1 MSWLI
6 AGCGDLGT
14 EVGLRAAAAGHVV
27 HGLRRSAH
35 LLPPAIRPI
44 AGDLGGDLPEL
55 PTDVEVVILTAAAD
69 RRDVDAYRRAYV
81 DGPGRV
87 LDALADAGVSP
98 RRVLFVGSTAV
109 YGVTDGSWVDETT
122 PTEPATATGAVLVE
136 AERTLWNR
144 RPDAISLRLAGVYGP
159 GRTRLLDQVRQGRAV
174 VPDPPVH
181 TNRIHRDD
189 AAAAIVH
196 LVSAVEKPATCYLGV
211 DDDPAERGEVLRFLA
226 AQLDAPP
233 PPTGP
238 DERSRGGDK
247 RCRND
252 RLRATGAT
260 FTYPT
265 FREGYRALLDGV
277 GARHP

>member
-6 AGCGDLGT
+6 VGCGDLGT
-14 EVGLRAAAAGHVV
+14 EVGLRATADGHVV

-35 LLPPAIRPI
+35 LLPAAIRPI
-44 AGDLGGDLPEL
+44 AADLGGELPDL

-69 RRDVDAYRRAYV
+69 GRDVDAYQRAYV
-81 DGPGRV
+81 DGPERV
-87 LDALADAGVSP
+87 LDALAAAGVSP

-122 PTEPATATGAVLVE
+122 PTDPATATGAVLVE
-136 AERTLWNR
+136 AERALWAR

-196 LVSAVEKPATCYLGV
+196 LVSAVDQPATCYLGV

-226 AQLDAPP
+226 EQLDAPP

-238 DERSRGGDK
+238 DERRRGGDK

-252 RLRATGAT
+252 RLRATGAV

-265 FREGYRALLDGV
+265 FREGYRAMLDGV
-277 GARHP
+277 GTRHP

>member
-6 AGCGDLGT
+6 VGCGDLGT
-14 EVGLRAAAAGHVV
+14 EVGLRATADGHVV

-35 LLPPAIRPI
+35 LLPAAIRPI
-44 AGDLGGDLPEL
+44 AADLGGELPDL

-69 RRDVDAYRRAYV
+69 GRDVDAYQRAYV
-81 DGPGRV
+81 DGPERV
-87 LDALADAGVSP
+87 LDTLAAAGVSP

-122 PTEPATATGAVLVE
+122 PTDPATATGAVLVE
-136 AERTLWNR
+136 AERALWAR

-196 LVSAVEKPATCYLGV
+196 LVSAVDQPATCYLGV

-226 AQLDAPP
+226 EQLDAPP

-238 DERSRGGDK
+238 DERRRGGDK

-252 RLRATGAT
+252 RLRATGAV

-265 FREGYRALLDGV
+265 FREGYRAMLDGV
-277 GARHP
+277 GTRHP

>member
-35 LLPPAIRPI
+35 VLPPAIRPI
-44 AGDLGGDLPEL
+44 AGDLNGDLPDL

-69 RRDVDAYRRAYV
+69 HRDVDAYRRAYV

-87 LDALADAGVSP
+87 LDALARAGTTP
-98 RRVLFVGSTAV
+98 HRVLFVGSTAV
-109 YGVTDGSWVDETT
+109 YGVTDGAWVDETT
-122 PTEPATATGAVLVE
+122 PTDPATATGAVLVE
-136 AERTLWNR
+136 AERALWDR

-159 GRTRLLDQVRQGRAV
+159 GRTRLLDQVREGRAV

-189 AAAAIVH
+189 AAGAIVH
-196 LVSAVEKPATCYLGV
+196 LVGAVDQPATCYLGV

-226 AQLDAPP
+226 EQLGSPP

-238 DERSRGGDK
+238 DTRGRGGDK

-252 RLRATGAT
+252 RLRATGVT

-277 GARHP
+277 GTRHP